1 MYKVSESFEETPI
14 EQEDID
20 ALLTVIKGSYRPAE
34 AELSNLLS
42 L

>member
-14 EQEDID
+14 DQEDLD
-20 ALLTVIKGSYRPAE
+20 SLLTVIKGSYKPAE
-34 AELSNLLS
+34 SELSDLLS